1 MKKTNY
7 ILFIVVLVLSAAMLQ
22 SCEEKIEHTLIVN
35 TTAALFEGDQTEIK
49 IQAGNGDYS
58 VTSKDENIVQAKVDG
73 STITLTGKREG
84 VSGITLKDAANKT
97 AIIDVVVGVLPVVV
111 TKSFT
116 DSELHNALIDFGLS
130 FEEEIDAATDRIVFT
145 IKSLTTQK
153 LFNVGFSP
161 EMPITSSEIRS
172 FIDHAESKN
181 ELSVVWNPI
190 DTASLFS
197 LGIINDGNYYL
208 VRVEV
213 SKSTDNENNTQ
224 TKIDY
229 TYVQAKK

>member
-1 MKKTNY
+1 MKKTDY
-7 ILFIVVLVLSAAMLQ
+7 ILFIVVFVLSAAMLQ

-35 TTAALFEGDQTEIK
+35 TTAALFVGDQVEIK
-49 IQAGNGDYS
+49 IEAGNGGYS

-73 STITLTGKREG
+73 STITLTGKRDG
-84 VSGITLKDAANKT
+84 VSSITLKDAANKT
-97 AIIDVVVGVLPVVV
+97 AAIEVVVGVLPVVL

-116 DSELHNALIDFGLS
+116 DSKLHNALIDFGLS
-130 FEEEIDAATDRIVFT
+130 FEEAIDTATGRIVFT
-145 IKSLTTQK
+145 IKPLTTQK
-153 LFNVGFSP
+153 LFQLGYSP
-161 EMPITSSEIRS
+161 EMPITSSEIRLYV
-172 FIDHAESKN
+172 DKAENKN
-181 ELSVVWNPI
+181 ELTVVWNPI

-208 VRVEV
+208 VKVEV